1 MVQLTPSKW
10 HVAEQYRAIWEQRMG
25 AVDRI
30 RLQKEID
37 LDTREA
43 PAILSHNR
51 HVAKIPTANLS
62 ERRARLNRSPVDPDS
77 RSWLSGAPALG
88 NKQTQFTMQFNVL
101 AALML
106 VVAASAVL
114 EANALPIA
122 NILPVKPV
130 LSKLYVASAAN
141 ATIGRPGVPTSQK
154 QMAKAVGW

>member
-1 MVQLTPSKW
+1 MMVQLTPSKW

-62 ERRARLNRSPVDPDS
+62 ERRARLNWSPVDPDS

-88 NKQTQFTMQFNVL
+88 NWEWGEAKKKNGEQG
-101 AALML
+101 ALTG
-106 VVAASAVL
+106 
-114 EANALPIA
+114 ALHEPLLPGHLPPLIA
-122 NILPVKPV
+122 PSHPVRH
-130 LSKLYVASAAN
+130 L
-141 ATIGRPGVPTSQK
+141 
-154 QMAKAVGW
+154 

>member
-1 MVQLTPSKW
+1 
-10 HVAEQYRAIWEQRMG
+10 
-25 AVDRI
+25 
-30 RLQKEID
+30 
-37 LDTREA
+37 
-43 PAILSHNR
+43 
-51 HVAKIPTANLS
+51 
-62 ERRARLNRSPVDPDS
+62 
-77 RSWLSGAPALG
+77 
-88 NKQTQFTMQFNVL
+88 MQFNVL